1 MARRERLVIVDDD
14 RAARELTG
22 DYLRREGFDVW
33 EAATMAAALAGAPRW
48 AADCWLLDVRLP
60 DGDGFDLAR
69 SLRAGPAP
77 DAGIIFVTC
86 RDDTMDRVIGLEL
99 GGDDYVPKPVALREL
114 LARVRSVLRRRRPAV
129 PVDLSVHTFDDWT
142 IDLTRRELMDPAG
155 APVRLTRGEFDL
167 LAALVRSAGR
177 PVARY
182 YLVEVVS
189 NRDPDVGE
197 RTVDT
202 LISRLR
208 RKLEANP
215 RSPRLIVTVQGVG
228 YKLAAQVRSG

>member
-1 MARRERLVIVDDD
+1 MARRDRLVIVDDD
-14 RAARELTG
+14 HAVRELTG

-33 EAATMAAALAGAPRW
+33 EAATVAAALDGAPRW
-48 AADCWLLDVRLP
+48 GADCYLLDIRLP

-69 SLRAGPAP
+69 HLRGSS
-77 DAGIIFVTC
+77 DAGIIFVSG
-86 RDDTMDRVIGLEL
+86 RADTVDRVIGLEL
-99 GGDDYVPKPVALREL
+99 GADDYVVKPVALREL
-114 LARVRSVLRRRRPAV
+114 LARVRSVLRRRRPA
-129 PVDLSVHTFDDWT
+129 PPADYSVHTFEGWT
-142 IDLTRRELMDPAG
+142 IDLTRRELADPQG
-155 APVRLTRGEFDL
+155 SPVRLTRGEFDL

-202 LISRLR
+202 LVARLR
-208 RKLEANP
+208 RKMETTP
-215 RSPRLIVTVQGVG
+215 HTPRLIVTVQGVG
-228 YKLAAQVRSG
+228 YKLAAQVR